1 MLLKIIKNFL
11 PISFLL
17 MSCVNNQV
25 SDIQK
30 SANYNLDDYQITI
43 KSTKEFCLNSDLTQ
57 EKNNSLVLILTECI
71 RNPNSN
77 QLIRRPISSIITVR
91 FQQESVLNSYSK
103 ISDLIKSNDVKLNKI
118 FNMNGQKIIK
128 SYQKGNTLYMSLS
141 KNKTSNVLNTGSK
154 FWKALSLYDNI
165 LISTSTYGFSK
176 KNSNYSSYRELEE
189 KLKSVVNS
197 IKIIKSTKKSSI

>member
-1 MLLKIIKNFL
+1 MLFKIIKNFL
-11 PISFLL
+11 PVSFLL

-30 SANYNLDDYQITI
+30 SANYSLDDYQITI

-57 EKNNSLVLILTECI
+57 EKNNSLVLIFTECI
-71 RNPNSN
+71 TNPNSN

-91 FQQESVLNSYSK
+91 FQQEPGLNSYSK
-103 ISDLIKSNDVKLNKI
+103 ISDLIKKNDAKLNNI
-118 FNMNGQKIIK
+118 FNINGQKIIK
-128 SYQKGNTLYMSLS
+128 SYQKGNTLYMSMS
-141 KNKTSNVLNTGSK
+141 TKKINNFLNTGSK

-165 LISTSTYGFSK
+165 LISASAYGFSK
-176 KNSNYSSYRELEE
+176 KNSNYSSYRQLEE

-197 IKIIKSTKKSSI
+197 IEINKST

>member
-1 MLLKIIKNFL
+1 
-11 PISFLL
+11 

-30 SANYNLDDYQITI
+30 SANYSLDDYQITI

-71 RNPNSN
+71 TNRNSN

-103 ISDLIKSNDVKLNKI
+103 ISDLIKSNDVKLNNI
-118 FNMNGQKIIK
+118 FNINGQKIIK
-128 SYQKGNTLYMSLS
+128 SYQKGNTLYMSVS
-141 KNKTSNVLNTGSK
+141 TKKNNSLNTGSK

-165 LISTSTYGFSK
+165 LISTSAYGFSK
-176 KNSNYSSYRELEE
+176 KNSNYSSYRQLEE

-197 IKIIKSTKKSSI
+197 IEINKST

>member
-1 MLLKIIKNFL
+1 
-11 PISFLL
+11 

-71 RNPNSN
+71 INPNSN

-91 FQQESVLNSYSK
+91 FQQEPGLNSYSK
-103 ISDLIKSNDVKLNKI
+103 ISDLIKSNDVKLNNI
-118 FNMNGQKIIK
+118 FNISGQKIIK
-128 SYQKGNTLYMSLS
+128 SYQKGNTLYMSVS
-141 KNKTSNVLNTGSK
+141 TKKINNSLNTGSK

-165 LISTSTYGFSK
+165 LISTSAYGFSK
-176 KNSNYSSYRELEE
+176 KNSNYSSYRQLEE

-197 IKIIKSTKKSSI
+197 IEINKST